1 MKRTF
6 LFTALAAMLV
16 ATSCAGSGSKSEAES
31 ISTKK
36 EAPKRQGWDN
46 EIYGPLYGNVESI
59 TVTLYH
65 LTEKNGEVVK
75 NGIKCK
81 DNYKFDR
88 EGNVVEKTSYD
99 SDDLQVE
106 KDLYKYDSRGNMI
119 EEDYSYYRGS
129 GYKSKN
135 TYKYDSQG
143 NIVEREL
150 YHDGSL
156 SGRYLYKYDSQGNMI
171 EEAHYDGDGSL
182 YLKRLCKYDSQ
193 GNEIEVAHYNGDG
206 SLTLLSESLY
216 KYDSQGKMIE
226 SAVSYNGSLPQ
237 TAIYKYDSQG
247 NIIEVAWYDCVDVLE
262 CEFCY
267 KYDSRGNMIEEDYS
281 YYRSSGYKSK
291 NTYKYDPQNNYIER
305 VRYEGEA
312 MMPVDVNVRE
322 IVYRE

>member
-1 MKRTF
+1 MRYFDIFLLVRKLVAKFVKIKNPETTMKRTF

-88 EGNVVEKTSYD
+88 EGNVVEKTGYD

-106 KDLYKYDSRGNMI
+106 KDLYKSDSRGTMI
-119 EEDYSYYRGS
+119 EEDYSYYRG
-129 GYKSKN
+129 
-135 TYKYDSQG
+135 
-143 NIVEREL
+143 
-150 YHDGSL
+150 
-156 SGRYLYKYDSQGNMI
+156 
-171 EEAHYDGDGSL
+171 
-182 YLKRLCKYDSQ
+182 
-193 GNEIEVAHYNGDG
+193 
-206 SLTLLSESLY
+206 
-216 KYDSQGKMIE
+216 
-226 SAVSYNGSLPQ
+226 
-237 TAIYKYDSQG
+237 
-247 NIIEVAWYDCVDVLE
+247 
-262 CEFCY
+262 
-267 KYDSRGNMIEEDYS
+267 
-281 YYRSSGYKSK
+281 SGYKSK

>member
-1 MKRTF
+1 MKRT
-6 LFTALAAMLV
+6 LLSTALMALLL
-16 ATSCAGSGSKSEAES
+16 ATSCAGSGSDAGT
-31 ISTKK
+31 STTPQKK
-36 EAPKRQGWDN
+36 EAPKRQGYND
-46 EIYGPLYGNVESI
+46 PLYGDVESI
-59 TVTLYH
+59 AVTLYH
-65 LTEKNGEVVK
+65 LTEKNGDVVK

-88 EGNVVEKTSYD
+88 EGNVVEKTGYD

-182 YLKRLCKYDSQ
+182 
-193 GNEIEVAHYNGDG
+193 
-206 SLTLLSESLY
+206 
-216 KYDSQGKMIE
+216 
-226 SAVSYNGSLPQ
+226 
-237 TAIYKYDSQG
+237 
-247 NIIEVAWYDCVDVLE
+247 
-262 CEFCY
+262 
-267 KYDSRGNMIEEDYS
+267 
-281 YYRSSGYKSK
+281 
-291 NTYKYDPQNNYIER
+291 
-305 VRYEGEA
+305 
-312 MMPVDVNVRE
+312 
-322 IVYRE
+322 